1 MILHTDTEW
10 PPRRCSG
17 ESCKQGRADCQTPE
31 ACQLPE
37 SAERMLSRYLDL
49 LVSVVLVAACFGVVA
64 LVAVIA

>member
-17 ESCKQGRADCQTPE
+17 ESCHQGRAECQTPE

-37 SAERMLSRYLDL
+37 TAERMMSRYLDL
-49 LVSVVLVAACFGVVA
+49 LVSVALVAACFAIVA
-64 LVAVIA
+64 LVAVLA

>member
-17 ESCKQGRADCQTPE
+17 ESCRQGRAECKTPE

-37 SAERMLSRYLDL
+37 PRNAGVVPRGSSL
-49 LVSVVLVAACFGVVA
+49 LKLAVLLGAACAVF
-64 LVAVIA
+64 VAVLA